1 MSQNTTSQ
9 DSFRRQLRSESEQWW
24 REGLIDAALYERL
37 AERYEFEGIE
47 AASGSRFI
55 AVLLG
60 LGGILLGLG
69 AITLVA
75 ANWQTW
81 SRLLRMVVIF
91 SAFIAVNGAGFY
103 CWRRAGWQRLGV
115 GLLLA
120 GALVMGANIGLMSQM
135 FHQGGS
141 VSRLYLVWGLGVL
154 VMAYSLRLT
163 PLGVLSWVL
172 LGLSYRE
179 VLMGGWFW
187 RSGAIAS
194 DWITL
199 LQLYLPLL
207 LTPLYLPLAH
217 WCRSRVLYGLWGISL
232 LALLSAKGAL
242 VHWNGVVL
250 ATVLMLILALL
261 WMYQAGLWSWPVNP
275 SAQQKAEK
283 SPLNKRLGANAMPVD
298 LFQPIGRSLAIWILS
313 FVLYGYSF
321 HWVWTEN
328 GRWQN
333 GSGSMTRSFT
343 LGLIGLGAIA
353 LYATWQ
359 WLKQGELQLVPPSLW
374 MKTPAF
380 LVVLV
385 LTGFGVFLQFQSTVE
400 YGGVYLINVLL
411 AFVGFAMLHDGVLV
425 GVRHRFWGGMG
436 IVVISLMSRIFEY
449 DTGLTLKALVLAI
462 CGVAVI
468 FAGLWFEQQ
477 TRSSTRQK
485 TTKIVE
491 KTS

>member
-1 MSQNTTSQ
+1 
-9 DSFRRQLRSESEQWW
+9 
-24 REGLIDAALYERL
+24 
-37 AERYEFEGIE
+37 
-47 AASGSRFI
+47 
-55 AVLLG
+55 
-60 LGGILLGLG
+60 
-69 AITLVA
+69 
-75 ANWQTW
+75 
-81 SRLLRMVVIF
+81 
-91 SAFIAVNGAGFY
+91 
-103 CWRRAGWQRLGV
+103 
-115 GLLLA
+115 
-120 GALVMGANIGLMSQM
+120 
-135 FHQGGS
+135 
-141 VSRLYLVWGLGVL
+141 
-154 VMAYSLRLT
+154 
-163 PLGVLSWVL
+163 
-172 LGLSYRE
+172 
-179 VLMGGWFW
+179 
-187 RSGAIAS
+187 
-194 DWITL
+194 
-199 LQLYLPLL
+199 
-207 LTPLYLPLAH
+207 
-217 WCRSRVLYGLWGISL
+217 
-232 LALLSAKGAL
+232 
-242 VHWNGVVL
+242 
-250 ATVLMLILALL
+250 
-261 WMYQAGLWSWPVNP
+261 
-275 SAQQKAEK
+275 
-283 SPLNKRLGANAMPVD
+283 MPVD

-425 GVRHRFWGGMG
+425 GVRHQFWGGMG